1 MENYVKAVLY
11 AYPTLEKMEQAY
23 TVHIRNMA
31 VLSYR
36 QDLPAVAMAG
46 KIVGQILQKRKLAW
60 LKALVEKS
68 VRRLSDEEKEI
79 VARSFRWKKQS
90 GDNTTKTKYRRL
102 SKKLLDKLG
111 KCMENAGLT
120 YNAFQE
126 EFATMELFQ
135 HIQSRLKR
143 KAVLADG

>member
-68 VRRLSDEEKEI
+68 VRRLSDEEKES
-79 VARSFRWKKQS
+79 RPC
-90 GDNTTKTKYRRL
+90 GRL
-102 SKKLLDKLG
+102 IAYEAESAKLLLFG
-111 KCMENAGLT
+111 FGIVRW
-120 YNAFQE
+120 AFGR
-126 EFATMELFQ
+126 F
-135 HIQSRLKR
+135 
-143 KAVLADG
+143 

>member
-90 GDNTTKTKYRRL
+90 GDNTTKTKYIKGIVITDNVCEIIVIDAPV
-102 SKKLLDKLG
+102 SVSPPYA
-111 KCMENAGLT
+111 AG
-120 YNAFQE
+120 
-126 EFATMELFQ
+126 
-135 HIQSRLKR
+135 
-143 KAVLADG
+143 